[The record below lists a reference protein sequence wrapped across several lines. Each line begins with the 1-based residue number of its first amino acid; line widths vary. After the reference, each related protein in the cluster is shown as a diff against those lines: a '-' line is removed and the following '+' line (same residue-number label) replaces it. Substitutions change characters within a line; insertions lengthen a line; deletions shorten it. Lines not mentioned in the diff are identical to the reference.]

1 MSTPKILIVGTVPY
15 NKRSTSR
22 AFESY
27 FHGYEK
33 SCLAQIFSNTKKPA
47 RGHCQTLFQITD
59 QRMVLRR
66 MKRKL
71 DTGIVYQDQELE
83 PEWEDNSLEV
93 GSAAFE
99 KMYRV
104 GSKKSPLIYLLRG
117 LVWKKKY
124 WCTEKLNRWMDEFR
138 PDCVFLA
145 FSDDFFIPQIALY
158 AARRYNIPIVSCIG
172 DDYYFN
178 DRFSLSPLY
187 HLYRRRYKKLVDRVF
202 AHGGSAIYISDKI
215 RDQYNSYFGLKG
227 QTVYLTS
234 DLQRREFAPLP
245 ATPTVAYFGNIGLG
259 RYRSLYEIGVAL
271 GEICPGCCLDIFSN
285 QAEEEAMRLFDACP
299 NIRFRGSISYK
310 EVQEQIAERDVF
322 IIVEGF
328 RQEDINAT
336 RYSLST
342 KAADGLASGAH
353 ILVYGPEEAG
363 VVSYMAGTDSAVVCT
378 ARENLADSIRRLL
391 ADPGAQKQ
399 RYDHAVRVS
408 AQNHTLESSTAI
420 FRGVV
425 ADVVKNHGKERL

>member
-1 MSTPKILIVGTVPY
+1 
-15 NKRSTSR
+15 
-22 AFESY
+22 
-27 FHGYEK
+27 
-33 SCLAQIFSNTKKPA
+33 
-47 RGHCQTLFQITD
+47 
-59 QRMVLRR
+59 
-66 MKRKL
+66 
-71 DTGIVYQDQELE
+71 
-83 PEWEDNSLEV
+83 
-93 GSAAFE
+93 
-99 KMYRV
+99 
-104 GSKKSPLIYLLRG
+104 
-117 LVWKKKY
+117 
-124 WCTEKLNRWMDEFR
+124 MDEFR